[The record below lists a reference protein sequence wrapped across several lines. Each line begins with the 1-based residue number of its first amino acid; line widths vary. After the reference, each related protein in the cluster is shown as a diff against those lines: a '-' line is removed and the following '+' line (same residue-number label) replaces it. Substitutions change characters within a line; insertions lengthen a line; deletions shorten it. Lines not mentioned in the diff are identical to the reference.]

1 MYQMF
6 LRAHAFNQPLNFLS
20 TSRVTSMKSMFHSA
34 SAFNQPL
41 SFDISSVTDMDAIF
55 APSNSLSDANKLLI
69 HCAWVIYSRDNQAWF
84 HSGYPTEWTLPMNQA
99 CP

>member
-1 MYQMF
+1 
-6 LRAHAFNQPLNFLS
+6 
-20 TSRVTSMKSMFHSA
+20 
-34 SAFNQPL
+34 
-41 SFDISSVTDMDAIF
+41 VTDMDAIF